1 MLLSCLAIVP
11 ILWLIIALTV
21 LKMPGHKACISA
33 LVVGAIMALT
43 LWHMP
48 ATDCLTSAIE
58 GFAVAL
64 WPIILVIIAAI
75 FTYNLSLKTG
85 AMEIIKQM
93 LTSVSADKRILILLV
108 GWCFGG
114 FLEGMAGFGTAI
126 AIPASM
132 LAGMGM
138 NPIEACIVCMIA
150 NMFPTAFGSVGIP
163 TVTLQAITGLHMLP
177 LAFTTVFQMVPFMI
191 LSPFLMVIAGGG
203 GPKALKGVVGITL
216 VSGVSFVVPEL
227 IVSYFLGPELTVIVG
242 CVVSLVCT
250 FLMAKA
256 RKNKPIPAEYDMNNI
271 VSGAIAKNE
280 PEQSNVSGTIAN
292 TESEQSNASGAIAN
306 TESGQSKPAA
316 MKLSVAL
323 MPFILIFVFLLLT
336 SKLVPPINS
345 FLSSFKSTLQIS
357 SAHGAGKISFAWI
370 NTPGV
375 LIFIA
380 AILGSIVQKA
390 NGKMMREAFTGT
402 MKQMSK
408 TIITIMAVL
417 AVAKIM
423 TYSGMISDMAHL
435 FVTLTGHYYPFV
447 APIIAAIGAFV
458 TGSGTNTE
466 VLLGTLQTAAAQQ
479 IHISQYWL
487 AAANSLGAG
496 IGKVIS
502 PQCIATAVAAV
513 SLVGQDSKVL
523 RAMMKWAL
531 ITLVIACL
539 VIGFGV
545 SLTPA

>member
-163 TVTLQAITGLHMLP
+163 TVTLQAITGLNMLP

-417 AVAKIM
+417 ALAKIM

>member
-271 VSGAIAKNE
+271 VSGALAKNE
-280 PEQSNVSGTIAN
+280 PEQSKASGTIAN
-292 TESEQSNASGAIAN
+292 TESE
-306 TESGQSKPAA
+306 QSKPAA

-523 RAMMKWAL
+523 RAMIKWTL

>member
-191 LSPFLMVIAGGG
+191 LSPLMVIAGGG

-417 AVAKIM
+417 ALAKIM